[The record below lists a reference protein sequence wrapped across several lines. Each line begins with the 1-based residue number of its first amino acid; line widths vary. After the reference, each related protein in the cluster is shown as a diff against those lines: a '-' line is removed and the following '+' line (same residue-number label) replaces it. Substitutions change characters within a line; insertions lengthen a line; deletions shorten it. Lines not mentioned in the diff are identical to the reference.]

1 MVRDDF
7 DDITEEA
14 RLRRTDGYYS
24 EEYPAGPHP
33 TGRRPAGPRPT
44 RPNSAELHSAEMS
57 RGGMLESGENPVGGR
72 LYSWVTP
79 KDFLDKHSHM
89 YDALIK
95 SFGGYEDDARESFW
109 ANLPEEKRA
118 ELLYHARSGMDP
130 YSMYLSPRRA

>member
-14 RLRRTDGYYS
+14 RLRRTNGYHS

-33 TGRRPAGPRPT
+33 TGRRDAGPHPT
-44 RPNSAELHSAEMS
+44 RPNSAELHSAELS
-57 RGGMLESGENPVGGR
+57 RGGMLQSGENPVSGK
-72 LYSWVTP
+72 LYRWITP
-79 KDFLDKHSHM
+79 KEFLDKHSHM
-89 YDALIK
+89 Y
-95 SFGGYEDDARESFW
+95 RESFW

-130 YSMYLSPRRA
+130 YSIYLSPRRA